1 MSFWDNVTIPEGSTT
16 TVYLEDTLPD
26 GLTYIPNSAYW
37 GGNYKSQFPKQGK
50 VEGGKAIEPT
60 ISTNENGKTVLKWK
74 IKKVNLV
81 NGTLPSLYYSCKI
94 GNTTDLN

>member
-37 GGNYKSQFPKQGK
+37 GGN
-50 VEGGKAIEPT
+50 
-60 ISTNENGKTVLKWK
+60 
-74 IKKVNLV
+74 
-81 NGTLPSLYYSCKI
+81 
-94 GNTTDLN
+94 